1 MKQTKRRVFLAAG
14 GTGGHLFPAQALAE
28 ELVKRGHEVD
38 LLTDERVRDY
48 GKNFPAAHV
57 HLIPSAS
64 LSLSDPFGL
73 PQRLWRLGRGYVLSR
88 QLLAREKPDAVV
100 GFGGYPSLP
109 PLIAAAHLSIPSI
122 IHEQNA
128 VMGRAN
134 RLLATRTK
142 AIATSFESVVGIPE
156 SAKSI
161 VHLSGNPVR
170 GLVLA
175 SAKVPYK
182 AIGARDKIRLLIFGG
197 SQGAKFFSSA
207 MPGVLAGLPESLRKR
222 LSVTQ
227 QCRAEDLQSVKHAYG
242 KSGVSATLETFFSN
256 LPEIIAQSHLVIC
269 RSGASTIAE
278 LGVLGRPAIL
288 VPLPGA
294 IDNDQLNN
302 ARSFEMAGG
311 GFLLE
316 QKHAETA
323 EFAKLLQQLLETPER
338 LKEAAAAAKR
348 HGKPDATQRLAALVE
363 TIIAA

>member
-1 MKQTKRRVFLAAG
+1 MTRAKRRVFLAAG

-28 ELVKRGHEVD
+28 ELVKRGHDVD

-48 GKNFPAAHV
+48 GKDFPASHV

-64 LSLSDPFGL
+64 LSLSDPINL
-73 PQRLWRLGRGYVLSR
+73 PRRLWRLGNGYVLSR
-88 QLLAREKPDAVV
+88 KLLAREKPGAVV

-109 PLIAAAHLSIPSI
+109 PLLAAAHLNIPSV

-134 RLLATRTK
+134 RLLATRVS
-142 AIATSFESVVGIPE
+142 AIATSFERVIGIPD
-156 SAKSI
+156 SAKLA
-161 VHLSGNPVR
+161 VHFTGNPVR

-175 SAKVPYK
+175 SAELPYK
-182 AIGARDKIRLLIFGG
+182 PFGARDKIRLLVFGG
-197 SQGAKFFSSA
+197 SQGAKFFSDA
-207 MPGVLAGLPESLRKR
+207 MPGVLARLPDGLRKR
-222 LSVTQ
+222 LVVTQ
-227 QCRAEDLQSVKHAYG
+227 QCRTEDLQSVQHAYD
-242 KSGVSATLETFFSN
+242 KSGVDATLETFFSN
-256 LPEIIAQSHLVIC
+256 LPDIMARSHLVIC

-302 ARSFEMAGG
+302 ARSFEVAGG

-316 QKHAETA
+316 QKHAESA
-323 EFAKLLQQLLETPER
+323 DFAKLLQELLEAPER

-348 HGKPDATQRLAALVE
+348 HGKPDAAQRLAALVE
-363 TIIAA
+363 TTIAA

>member
-1 MKQTKRRVFLAAG
+1 MMQSKRRVFLAAG

-28 ELVKRGHEVD
+28 ELVRRGYDVN

-48 GKNFPAAHV
+48 GKSFPASYV

-64 LSLSDPFGL
+64 LSLSNPLGM
-73 PQRLWRLGRGYVLSR
+73 PRRLWQLGSGYILSR
-88 QLLAREKPDAVV
+88 KLLAREKPAAIV

-109 PLIAAAHLSIPSI
+109 PLLAAAHLNIPSI
-122 IHEQNA
+122 IHEANA

-134 RLLATRTK
+134 RLLATRIS
-142 AIATSFESVVGIPE
+142 AIAISFEKMIGIPD
-156 SAKSI
+156 SAKSV
-161 VHLSGNPVR
+161 VHLTGNPVR

-175 SAKVPYK
+175 SAELPYK
-182 AIGARDKIRLLIFGG
+182 PFGARDKIRLLVFGG
-197 SQGAKFFSSA
+197 SQGAKFFSDA
-207 MPGVLAGLPESLRKR
+207 IPGVLTKLPDGLRKR
-222 LSVTQ
+222 LVVTQ
-227 QCRAEDLQSVKHAYG
+227 QCRAEDLQSVRHAYE

-256 LPEIIAQSHLVIC
+256 LPEIMARSHLVIC

-302 ARSFEMAGG
+302 ARSFEAAGG

-316 QKHAETA
+316 QKDAKDA
-323 EFAKLLQQLLETPER
+323 DFARLLQELLEAPER

-348 HGKPDATQRLAALVE
+348 HGKPDAAQRLAALVE
-363 TIIAA
+363 TTFAA

>member
-1 MKQTKRRVFLAAG
+1 MTRAKCRVFLAAG

-28 ELVKRGHEVD
+28 ELVKRGYEVD

-48 GKNFPAAHV
+48 GKDFPASHV

-64 LSLSDPFGL
+64 LSLSDPLSL
-73 PQRLWRLGRGYVLSR
+73 PRRMWRLARGYMLSR
-88 QLLAREKPDAVV
+88 KLLAHEKPAAVV

-109 PLIAAAHLSIPSI
+109 PLLAAAHLKIPSI

-134 RLLATRTK
+134 CLLATRVK
-142 AIATSFESVVGIPE
+142 AAALSFERVVGIPDGAR
-156 SAKSI
+156 S
-161 VHLSGNPVR
+161 VLSLTGNPVR

-175 SAKVPYK
+175 SAKVPYRPFGPK
-182 AIGARDKIRLLIFGG
+182 DKIRLVVFGG
-197 SQGAKFFSSA
+197 SQGAKFFSDA
-207 MPGVLAGLPESLRKR
+207 MPGVLALLPEALRKR
-222 LSVTQ
+222 LIVTQ
-227 QCRAEDLQSVKHAYG
+227 QCRADDLQSVQHAYAS
-242 KSGVSATLETFFSN
+242 SGVSASLETFFSN
-256 LPEIIAQSHLVIC
+256 LPDMMARSHLVIC

-294 IDNDQLNN
+294 IDNDQLKN
-302 ARSFEMAGG
+302 ARSFEAAGG

-323 EFAKLLQQLLETPER
+323 YFARLLRELLEAPER

-348 HGKPDATQRLAALVE
+348 HGKPDAAQRLAALVE
-363 TIIAA
+363 TTIAA

>member
-1 MKQTKRRVFLAAG
+1 MTRATRRVFLAAG

-28 ELVKRGHEVD
+28 ELVKRGYDVD

-48 GKNFPAAHV
+48 GKDFPASHI

-64 LSLSDPFGL
+64 LSFSNPLGMPR
-73 PQRLWRLGRGYVLSR
+73 RLWRLAGGYVLSR
-88 QLLAREKPDAVV
+88 KLLSREKPAAVV

-109 PLIAAAHLSIPSI
+109 PLLAASHLNIPSI

-134 RLLATRTK
+134 RLLATRVK
-142 AIATSFESVVGIPE
+142 AVATSFERVVGIPDSVK
-156 SAKSI
+156 SA
-161 VHLSGNPVR
+161 VHLTGNPVR

-175 SAKVPYK
+175 SAELPYK
-182 AIGARDKIRLLIFGG
+182 PFGARDKIRLLVFGG
-197 SQGAKFFSSA
+197 SQGAKFFSDA
-207 MPGVLAGLPESLRKR
+207 MPGVLARLPEGSRKR
-222 LSVTQ
+222 LMVTQ
-227 QCRAEDLQSVKHAYG
+227 QCRAEDLQSVQYAYAR
-242 KSGVSATLETFFSN
+242 SGISATLETFFSN
-256 LPEIIAQSHLVIC
+256 LPDVMARSHLVIC

-302 ARSFEMAGG
+302 ARSFETAGG

-316 QKHAETA
+316 QKLAESA
-323 EFAKLLQQLLETPER
+323 DFAGLLQELLEAPER

-348 HGKPDATQRLAALVE
+348 HGKPDAAQRLAALVE
-363 TIIAA
+363 TTIAA

>member
-1 MKQTKRRVFLAAG
+1 MMRTKRRVFLAAG

-48 GKNFPAAHV
+48 GKSFPASHV
-57 HLIPSAS
+57 YLIPSAS

-73 PQRLWRLGRGYVLSR
+73 PRRLGRLGCGYFLSR
-88 QLLAREKPDAVV
+88 KILAREKPAAVV

-109 PLIAAAHLSIPSI
+109 PLLAAAHLKIPSI
-122 IHEQNA
+122 IHEANA

-134 RLLATRTK
+134 RLLATRVS
-142 AIATSFESVVGIPE
+142 AIATSFEKMIGIPE
-156 SAKSI
+156 GTQPR
-161 VHLSGNPVR
+161 VHLTGNPVR

-175 SAKVPYK
+175 SAEVPYK
-182 AIGARDKIRLLIFGG
+182 PSGARNRIGLLVFGG
-197 SQGAKFFSSA
+197 SQGAKFFSDA
-207 MPGVLAGLPESLRKR
+207 MPGVLAKLPEGLRKR
-222 LSVTQ
+222 LVVTQ
-227 QCRAEDLQSVKHAYG
+227 QCRVEDLQSVQHAYE

-256 LPEIIAQSHLVIC
+256 LPDIMAQCHLVIC

-302 ARSFEMAGG
+302 ARSFEFAGG

-316 QKHAETA
+316 QKHAESA
-323 EFAKLLQQLLETPER
+323 DFARLLQQLLEAPER
-338 LKEAAAAAKR
+338 LKEAAAAAKH
-348 HGKPDATQRLAALVE
+348 HGKPDAAQRLAALVE
-363 TIIAA
+363 TTIAA

>member
-1 MKQTKRRVFLAAG
+1 MRREKRRVYLAAG

-28 ELVKRGHEVD
+28 ELVRRGYEVD

-48 GKNFPAAHV
+48 GKDFPASHV

-64 LSLSDPFGL
+64 LSLSDPLSL
-73 PQRLWRLGRGYVLSR
+73 PRRLWRLGIGYLLSR
-88 QLLAREKPDAVV
+88 KLIAREKPAAVV

-109 PLIAAAHLSIPSI
+109 PLLAAAHLNIPSI

-134 RLLATRTK
+134 RLLATRVN
-142 AIATSFESVVGIPE
+142 AVAVSFERVVGIPDGAR
-156 SAKSI
+156 S
-161 VHLSGNPVR
+161 VVNLTGNPVR

-182 AIGARDKIRLLIFGG
+182 PFGPKDKIRLLIFGG
-197 SQGAKFFSSA
+197 SQGAKFFSDA
-207 MPGVLAGLPESLRKR
+207 MPGVLALLPDALRKR
-222 LSVTQ
+222 LLVRQ
-227 QCRAEDLQSVKHAYG
+227 QCRAEDLQSVQHAYAEA
-242 KSGVSATLETFFSN
+242 GVSAALETFFSN
-256 LPEIIAQSHLVIC
+256 LPDMMARSHLVIC

-278 LGVLGRPAIL
+278 LFVLGRPAIL

-302 ARSFEMAGG
+302 ARSFGTAGG

-316 QKHAETA
+316 QKHAKTVD
-323 EFAKLLQQLLETPER
+323 FARLLQELLEAPER
-338 LKEAAAAAKR
+338 LKEAAAAARR
-348 HGKPDATQRLAALVE
+348 HGRPDAAQRLADLVE
-363 TIIAA
+363 TTIAA